1 MGILQGEDDTMC
13 IAFRLRKLRM
23 MAGFRSAKEF
33 AQSVGISYN
42 AYLNYENPTYSR
54 LPNTELLIKIADKLN
69 ISIDYLLCRTNKLE
83 ELQMSDK
90 MNCCPYCGSEEYYIK
105 QYATG
110 TVILKSRDF
119 LTYGILKS

>member
-1 MGILQGEDDTMC
+1 
-13 IAFRLRKLRM
+13 
-23 MAGFRSAKEF
+23 
-33 AQSVGISYN
+33 
-42 AYLNYENPTYSR
+42 
-54 LPNTELLIKIADKLN
+54 
-69 ISIDYLLCRTNKLE
+69 
-83 ELQMSDK
+83 MSDK

>member
-1 MGILQGEDDTMC
+1 MC

-69 ISIDYLLCRTNKLE
+69 PKIPRKI
-83 ELQMSDK
+83 
-90 MNCCPYCGSEEYYIK
+90 
-105 QYATG
+105 
-110 TVILKSRDF
+110 
-119 LTYGILKS
+119 